1 MAAIN
6 ALALSLARDVN
17 ANWYVYRCAIS
28 DKSQG
33 VAASASERLRPRG
46 RVCAL
51 GVAPGGNKS
60 LSQFGNK

>member
-1 MAAIN
+1 MTSIN

-17 ANWYVYRCAIS
+17 AKLYVYKCGIS

-33 VAASASERLRPRG
+33 AVASASERLRPRG

-51 GVAPGGNKS
+51 GMAPGGNKS